1 MTAILRA
8 PIFWRARH
16 VARKWADTRVE
27 RPVARALTTASAMR
41 RERPDVLYFGDS
53 SLIHVSPDDA
63 DKRRL
68 GEMFAGESGR
78 KVAQYYGP
86 AYSAAVWAEFARLI
100 ADQPRPRCAV
110 VSLCIRPA
118 THRHVYEHPI
128 FGYQSAIKA
137 LAAARRPG
145 PGLARRL
152 YKTPPGPE
160 DYARFSALER
170 DSRWALAR
178 TMGEYRSR
186 LRGYDP
192 ATADEESQRVIYD
205 YFHGEF
211 SAASPQGLQHW
222 RRFGE
227 RLRALDIPVVAYR
240 TYMPLDAGTRLL
252 GDDFTPHVEENFRLV
267 EEQFFAGL
275 GGGKPVFVD
284 PPPDSSY
291 INAADATEH
300 LNDTGRRR
308 LVETLIQAV
317 NEQLD

>member
-1 MTAILRA
+1 MTAFLRS

-16 VARKWADTRVE
+16 VARQWADTRVE
-27 RPVARALTTASAMR
+27 RPVARAITVGTALR

-78 KVAQYYGP
+78 KTAQYYGP
-86 AYSAAVWAEFARLI
+86 AYSAEVWGEFTRLI
-100 ADQPRPRCAV
+100 ADLPRPRCV
-110 VSLCIRPA
+110 VLSLCIRPA

-128 FGYQSAIKA
+128 FGYRSAVKA
-137 LAAARRPG
+137 LSSARRPG
-145 PGLARRL
+145 PGLAARL

-160 DYARFSALER
+160 AYARYEALER
-170 DSRWALAR
+170 KSRWGFAG

-192 ATADEESQRVIYD
+192 ATADEQSQQVIYD
-205 YFHGEF
+205 YFHGEY
-211 SAASPQGLQHW
+211 SAGSPGLQHW

-227 RLRALDIPVVAYR
+227 RLRALDVPVVAYR

-252 GDDFTPHVEENFRLV
+252 GEEFTPHVEENFRLI

-275 GGGKPVFVD
+275 GGGKPVYVD

-291 INAADATEH
+291 INCADATEH
-300 LNDTGRRR
+300 LNETGRRR
-308 LVETLIQAV
+308 IVETLIEAV
-317 NEQLD
+317 NERLA